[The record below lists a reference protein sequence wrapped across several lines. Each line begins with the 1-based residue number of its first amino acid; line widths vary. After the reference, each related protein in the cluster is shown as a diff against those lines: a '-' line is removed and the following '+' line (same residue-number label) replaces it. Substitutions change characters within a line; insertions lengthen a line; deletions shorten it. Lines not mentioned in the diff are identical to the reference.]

1 MTARDGAL
9 GVAEIARVAVVL
21 VGRDDMLGVGGVVGV
36 AVVLAGKDGTLVV
49 TGVVAGVAG
58 APETVGVAG

>member
-1 MTARDGAL
+1 
-9 GVAEIARVAVVL
+9 
-21 VGRDDMLGVGGVVGV
+21 MLGVGGVVGV
-36 AVVLAGKDGTLVV
+36 AVVLAVKDGTLVV